1 MAQATRTFRI
11 FVSSTFP
18 PSLEL
23 RRTGRDLKEGRH
35 APQRYVFPRPFDRAQ
50 GRSARAVR
58 GMAVLWTIGFTGSQ
72 AIQCDPGEKESACR
86 PQKRMKSER
95 S

>member
-1 MAQATRTFRI
+1 MSLTFHQQIKDAIHKQIDRMIYVAGPQAK
-11 FVSSTFP
+11 
-18 PSLEL
+18 L
-23 RRTGRDLKEGRH
+23 RVVCQP
-35 APQRYVFPRPFDRAQ
+35 A
-50 GRSARAVR
+50 
-58 GMAVLWTIGFTGSQ
+58 LWTIGFTGSQ